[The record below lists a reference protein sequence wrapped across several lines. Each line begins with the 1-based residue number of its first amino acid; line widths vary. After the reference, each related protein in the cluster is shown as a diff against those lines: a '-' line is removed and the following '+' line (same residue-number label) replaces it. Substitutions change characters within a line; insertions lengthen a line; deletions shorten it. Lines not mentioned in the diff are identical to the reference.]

1 MLELA
6 KEQIAMGQTAADK
19 AEALRLLADR
29 LVTDGLVADGYL
41 QGLQAREAQGS
52 TFLGQGIAIPHGTPQ
67 TRDLVYATGVRL
79 LQFPEGVDW
88 GDGQMVYLAIGIA
101 ARSDEHLRL
110 LQLLTRALGE
120 TDLAEAL
127 RRASSAEALLKLLQG
142 APQALALDAQLVG
155 LNLPAEDFDELAWRG
170 ARLLQRADCV
180 DSGFAAVLQQA
191 EPLPLGEGLW
201 WLHSERQVRQPGLA
215 FVTPQQPLRYR
226 DQPLNGLFCLA
237 SLGAAHQA
245 LLERLCEV
253 LIEGRG
259 QTLYQATSSRAVLEV
274 LGGEAPPDWP
284 CARVVLANPHGL
296 HARPAKV
303 LAQLAKAFEGD
314 IRVRLADSAQPAV
327 SVKSLSKLLSL
338 GARRGQVLELLAEP
352 AVAADA
358 LPALLAAI
366 EQGLGEEVEPLPQ
379 GTSAEPEAA
388 PEVVQAPPA
397 GSRIQ
402 GVGAA
407 PGIASGPAHVC
418 VEREFD
424 YPLRGESCTQER
436 QKLRDALA
444 VVSSELQALVQ
455 RSDKAIGEIFVTHQ
469 EMLADPALTD
479 DVEQRLAQG
488 ESAAA
493 AWMAVI
499 EAAARQQE
507 ALHDALLAERAA
519 DLRDVGRRVLAQLC
533 GVQAQVEPEQP
544 YVLVMTEVGPS
555 DVARLDPGRVAGIV
569 TAQGGA
575 TAHSAIVARAL
586 GIPAVVG
593 AGAAILLLQSG
604 TPLLL
609 DGQRGTVSVAPPADE
624 LQRAL
629 AERDQRE
636 QRLQAAWASRFEPA
650 VTRDGHAVEVFANI
664 GESTGIAKVVDQ
676 GAEGVGLLRTELIF
690 MAHPQAPDV
699 ATQEAEYRRVLD
711 GLDGRPLV
719 VRTLDVGGDKPLP
732 YWPIAAEENPFL
744 GVRGVRLTLQRPHV
758 MEDQLRAL
766 LRAADQRP
774 LRIMFPMVGQVH
786 EWREARAMV
795 ERLRAEIPVADL
807 QLGIMVEVPSAALL
821 APQLAREVDFF
832 SIGTND
838 LTQYTLAIDR
848 GHPSLSAQAEGLHPA
863 VLSLIDMTVRA
874 AHAHGKWVGVC
885 GELAADPQAVAVLL
899 GLDVDE
905 LSVAARSIAEVKA
918 LVRQADHQT
927 ARALA
932 REALQQDS
940 AAAVRALV
948 ERY

>member
-6 KEQIAMGQTAADK
+6 VEQIAMGQRAADK
-19 AEALRLLADR
+19 DEALALLADR
-29 LVTDGLVADGYL
+29 LVADGLVAAGYL
-41 QGLQAREAQGS
+41 EGLRAREAQGS

-67 TRDLVYATGVRL
+67 TRDQVFATGVRL
-79 LQFPEGVDW
+79 MQFPEGVDW
-88 GDGQMVYLAIGIA
+88 GDGQIVYLAIAIA

-142 APQALALDAQLVG
+142 APQALALDAQLVA
-155 LNLPAEDFDELAWRG
+155 LNLVAEDFDELAWRG
-170 ARLLQRADCV
+170 ARLLQRAGCV
-180 DSGFAAVLQQA
+180 DNGFAAVLQEA
-191 EPLPLGEGLW
+191 EPLPLGDGLW

-215 FVTPQQPLRYR
+215 FLTPQTALRYR

-259 QTLYQATSSRAVLEV
+259 QSLYRASSSRDVLEV
-274 LGGEAPPDWP
+274 LGGEAPADWP
-284 CARVVLANPHGL
+284 SVRVVLANPHGL

-303 LAQLAKAFEGD
+303 LAQLAKGFEGE
-314 IRVRLADSAQPAV
+314 IRLRLLDSAQPAV
-327 SVKSLSKLLSL
+327 SMKSLSKLLSL
-338 GARRGQVLELLAEP
+338 GARRGQTLELIAEP
-352 AVAADA
+352 GIAADA
-358 LPALLAAI
+358 LPVLLAAI
-366 EQGLGEEVEPLPQ
+366 EQGLGEEVEPLAQAVLPVQ
-379 GTSAEPEAA
+379 ALAQPLLA
-388 PEVVQAPPA
+388 PES
-397 GSRIQ
+397 GSALQ
-402 GVGAA
+402 GVAA
-407 PGIASGPAHVC
+407 SPGIASGPAHVR
-418 VEREFD
+418 VEREID
-424 YPLRGESCTQER
+424 YPLRGESPAQER
-436 QKLRDALA
+436 LKLR
-444 VVSSELQALVQ
+444 QAIEQVHADLSTLVQ

-469 EMLADPALTD
+469 EMLADPALSD
-479 DVEQRLAQG
+479 DVEARLAQG

-493 AWMAVI
+493 AWMTVI

-519 DLRDVGRRVLAQLC
+519 DLRDIGRRVLAQLC
-533 GVQAQVEPEQP
+533 GVHDAAEPEQP
-544 YVLVMTEVGPS
+544 YVLVMAEVGPS
-555 DVARLDPGRVAGIV
+555 DVARLDPARVAGIV

-593 AGAAILLLQSG
+593 AGAAVLLLENG

-609 DGQRGTVSVAPPADE
+609 DGQRGRVAVAPPAAE

-629 AERDQRE
+629 AERDARE
-636 QRLQAAWASRFEPA
+636 RRLQIAWVNRHEPA

-664 GESTGIAKVVDQ
+664 GESAGIDKVVEQ

-690 MAHPQAPDV
+690 MAHPQLPDV

-711 GLDGRPLV
+711 GLGGRPLV

-744 GVRGVRLTLQRPHV
+744 GVRGVRLTLQRPQV

-766 LRAADQRP
+766 LRAADNRP
-774 LRIMFPMVGQVH
+774 LRIMFPMVGQMH
-786 EWREARAMV
+786 EWRAAKAMV
-795 ERLRAEIPVADL
+795 ERLCQETPVADL
-807 QLGIMVEVPSAALL
+807 QVGIMVEVPSAALL

-848 GHPSLSAQAEGLHPA
+848 GHPSLSVQADGLHPA
-863 VLSLIDMTVRA
+863 VLNLIDMTVRA
-874 AHAHGKWVGVC
+874 AHAQGKWVGVC

-899 GLDVDE
+899 GLEVDE
-905 LSVAARSIAEVKA
+905 LSVAARSVAEVKA
-918 LVRQADHQT
+918 LVRQADHTT

-940 AAAVRALV
+940 AEAVRALV

>member
-6 KEQIAMGQTAADK
+6 REQIAMGQVASDK
-19 AEALRLLADR
+19 AAALRLLADR
-29 LVTDGLVADGYL
+29 LVSDGLVAEGYL
-41 QGLQAREAQGS
+41 QGLEAREAQGS

-67 TRDLVYATGVRL
+67 TRDLVFATGVRL

-88 GDGQMVYLAIGIA
+88 GDGHIVYLAIGIA

-127 RRASSAEALLKLLQG
+127 RRASSADALLKLLQG
-142 APQALALDAQLVG
+142 APRELALDAQLIG
-155 LNLPAEDFDELAWRG
+155 LNLPAEDFAELAWRG
-170 ARLLQRADCV
+170 ARLLQRGGCV
-180 DSGFAAVLQQA
+180 DSGFAALLQQA

-201 WLHSERQVRQPGLA
+201 WLHSEREVLQPGLA
-215 FVTPQQPLRYR
+215 FVTPQQPLRHR

-245 LLERLCEV
+245 LLERLCQV

-259 QTLYQATSSRAVLEV
+259 QTLYQATSSRDVLQV

-284 CARVVLANPHGL
+284 SVRVILANPHGL

-303 LAQLAKAFEGD
+303 LAQLAKGFEGE
-314 IRVRLADSAQPAV
+314 IRIRLTDSGHPGV
-327 SVKSLSKLLSL
+327 SVKSLSRLLSL
-338 GARRGQVLELLAEP
+338 GARRGQELELIAEP
-352 AVAADA
+352 AIASDA
-358 LPALLAAI
+358 LPLLLEAI
-366 EQGLGEEVEPLPQ
+366 EQGLGEDVEPLP
-379 GTSAEPEAA
+379 ALALPVA
-388 PEVVQAPPA
+388 EVVRDTLQAPLP
-397 GSRIQ
+397 GSQVQ

-407 PGIASGPAHVC
+407 PGIASGPAHVRI
-418 VEREFD
+418 ERQID
-424 YPLRGESCTQER
+424 YPLRGESCAQER
-436 QKLRDALA
+436 ARLRAALA
-444 VVSSELQALVQ
+444 AVDAELQALVQ
-455 RSDKAIGEIFVTHQ
+455 RSDKAIGEIFITHQ
-469 EMLADPALTD
+469 EMLADPALGD
-479 DVEQRLAQG
+479 EVDLRLAQG

-499 EAAARQQE
+499 EAAASQQE
-507 ALHDALLAERAA
+507 ALRDALLAERAA
-519 DLRDVGRRVLAQLC
+519 DLRDIGRRVLAQLC
-533 GVQAQVEPEQP
+533 GVAEQAEPQQP
-544 YVLVMTEVGPS
+544 YVLVMAEVGPS
-555 DVARLDPGRVAGIV
+555 DVARLDPARVAGIV

-593 AGAAILLLQSG
+593 VGAAILLVESG

-609 DGQRGTVSVAPPADE
+609 DGQRGKVSVAPAADE

-636 QRLQAAWASRFEPA
+636 QRLQAAWANRHEPA

-664 GESTGIAKVVDQ
+664 GDSSGIDKVVEL

-690 MAHPQAPDV
+690 MAHPQLPDV

-711 GLDGRPLV
+711 GLQGRPLV

-732 YWPIAAEENPFL
+732 YWPIADEDNPFL
-744 GVRGVRLTLQRPHV
+744 GVRGVRLTLQRPQV
-758 MEDQLRAL
+758 MEEQLRAL
-766 LRAADQRP
+766 LRAADDRP
-774 LRIMFPMVGQVH
+774 LRIMFPMVGQMH
-786 EWREARAMV
+786 EWRAAKAMV
-795 ERLRAEIPVADL
+795 ERLREEIPVNDL
-807 QLGIMVEVPSAALL
+807 QVGIMVEVPSAALL

-838 LTQYTLAIDR
+838 LTQYALAIDR
-848 GHPSLSAQAEGLHPA
+848 GHPSLSAQADGLHPA
-863 VLSLIDMTVRA
+863 VLQLIDMTVRA
-874 AHAHGKWVGVC
+874 AHAEGKWVGVC
-885 GELAADPQAVAVLL
+885 GELAADPHAVPVLL
-899 GLDVDE
+899 GLAVDE
-905 LSVAARSIAEVKA
+905 LSVAARSVAEVKA
-918 LVRQADHQT
+918 LVRQADYST

-940 AAAVRALV
+940 AEAVRALV
-948 ERY
+948 ERD